1 MLYPPE
7 PAPPLLIAEDNHDNR
22 TLFVDYFSA
31 KGYRVI
37 AAPHGQEA
45 VELAASSRPAIIV
58 MDIQMPGLDGLEA
71 IRQIRAI
78 PALRATPIIA
88 LTALA
93 MSGDRERCLDAGAN
107 AYLTKPASM
116 RALRELIESLLRGES
131 QA

>member
-1 MLYPPE
+1 MPYPPE
-7 PAPPLLIAEDNHDNR
+7 PAPPLLIAEDNLDNR
-22 TLFVDYFSA
+22 TLFVDYFST
-31 KGYRVI
+31 KGFRVI
-37 AAPHGQEA
+37 AAPHGQAA

-58 MDIQMPGLDGLEA
+58 MDVQMPGLDGLEA

-107 AYLTKPASM
+107 AYLTKPVSM
-116 RALRELIESLLRGES
+116 RALRELIESLLRGKG